1 MPTPPAAPPDDPLLD
16 RDRELAEARAA
27 IARLRAENAALRAH
41 AGSPLPLPIPPDPDL
56 PALPH
61 HASPTAYR
69 SEDRLVRLDRELAEA
84 NLQLVNL
91 GMDNAILQNRAE
103 PSRDARA
110 RSLRTAAAAVSVL
123 AGGGLLWLVTG
134 HVVILLPAVILLLM
148 LWGLLRLIDTIKP
161 TDPGSRPPPPMIPPG
176 IGL

>member
-1 MPTPPAAPPDDPLLD
+1 MPTHPATPPNDPLLD
-16 RDRELAEARAA
+16 RSRELAEARAT
-27 IARLRAENAALRAH
+27 IARLQAENDALRAH
-41 AGSPLPLPIPPDPDL
+41 AGSPLPLPPPLPPDPDP

-61 HASPTAYR
+61 PASPTVYR
-69 SEDRLVRLDRELAEA
+69 GEDPLVRLDRELAEA

-103 PSRDARA
+103 PSGDARG
-110 RSLRTAAAAVSVL
+110 RSLRTAAAAVSVT

-134 HVVILLPAVILLLM
+134 HVVILLPALILIVM

-161 TDPGSRPPPPMIPPG
+161 SDP
-176 IGL
+176 

>member
-1 MPTPPAAPPDDPLLD
+1 MPTRPADPPDDPRLD
-16 RDRELAEARAA
+16 REIELAQARAA
-27 IARLRAENAALRAH
+27 IARLQAENATLRAH
-41 AGSPLPLPIPPDPDL
+41 AGSPVAPDPDL
-56 PALPH
+56 PALAH

-69 SEDRLVRLDRELAEA
+69 SEDPVVRLDRELAEA

-103 PSRDARA
+103 PFRDARG
-110 RSLRTAAAAVSVL
+110 RSLRTAAAAVSVI

-148 LWGLLRLIDTIKP
+148 LWGMLRLIDTIKP
-161 TDPGSRPPPPMIPPG
+161 TDPGSRPPPPQIPPG

>member
-1 MPTPPAAPPDDPLLD
+1 MPTHPASPPDDPLLD
-16 RDRELAEARAA
+16 RGRELAETRAT
-27 IARLRAENAALRAH
+27 IARLQAENDALRAH
-41 AGSPLPLPIPPDPDL
+41 AGSPLPLPPER

-69 SEDRLVRLDRELAEA
+69 GEDPLVRLDRELAEA

-103 PSRDARA
+103 PSRDARG
-110 RSLRTAAAAVSVL
+110 RSLRTAAAAVSIT

-134 HVVILLPAVILLLM
+134 HVVILLPVLIFVVM

-161 TDPGSRPPPPMIPPG
+161 NDPSTRPPPNIYPPG
-176 IGL
+176 PGL